1 MMVRILSILPGFV
14 GVLCVIL
21 LLGSVT
27 GISLPEERSAIDMVP
42 CEFEDPEL
50 CLIAMTGDDIS
61 PPLIFGILNIDLQIN
76 WQKSEDSWF
85 AVVESEAAIV
95 CPLDEETL
103 LTDCTVKDVENYIIV
118 GGSDEIDGEIN
129 WNIKTDDYRIISGG
143 REGADVGKA
152 IAFMCNQT
160 RPIWDF
166 EDIGDYW
173 TRADNSKISTIIA
186 VPTTAGTG
194 SETGR
199 ASAIINKETGAKKII
214 FHPKMLPSIVI
225 LDPVLTLDLSPR
237 LTAATG
243 MDALAHN
250 LEAFCAPGF
259 HPMADGIA
267 LEGINLIKTSLM
279 TAFNDGKNIE
289 ARQNLLAAS
298 SMGSTAFQKGLGAIH
313 SLSHPI
319 NAKFNMHHGLSNAI
333 FMPYV
338 LTFNKKFIEKRISII
353 SKFIGLEN
361 TFDSFLDWILKL
373 RKELKI
379 PHKLS
384 ELIQINPNQLE
395 ELSQMALEDPST
407 TTNPTKLTKEDFRKM
422 YQYSIE
428 GKLF

>member
-1 MMVRILSILPGFV
+1 MKFNWNYPTTVWVGKNRIDDLA
-14 GVLCVIL
+14 
-21 LLGSVT
+21 
-27 GISLPEERSAIDMVP
+27 SA
-42 CEFEDPEL
+42 CEN
-50 CLIAMTGDDIS
+50 
-61 PPLIFGILNIDLQIN
+61 LNIKNPLLVTDKDLIELPFIKNILASLKKKFSQLKVFSNFSGNPIGEN
-76 WQKSEDSWF
+76 VEEGVEIFKKNNNDG
-85 AVVESEAAIV
+85 VVTIG
-95 CPLDEETL
+95 
-103 LTDCTVKDVENYIIV
+103 
-118 GGSDEIDGEIN
+118 GGS
-129 WNIKTDDYRIISGG
+129 
-143 REGADVGKA
+143 ALDVGKA
-152 IAFMCNQT
+152 ITFMSAQT

-173 TRADNSKISTIIA
+173 KRANNNIFPIIA
-186 VPTTAGTG
+186 IPTTAGTG

-199 ASAIINKETGAKKII
+199 ASAIINKKTGVKKII
-214 FHPKMLPSIVI
+214 FHPKFLPSIVI
-225 LDPVLTLDLSPR
+225 LDPMLTVDLSPR

-267 LEGINLIKTSLM
+267 LEGIKLIKTSLI
-279 TAFNDGKNIE
+279 TAFNDGRNIE

-313 SLSHPI
+313 SLSHPV
-319 NAKFNMHHGLSNAI
+319 NSKFNMHHGLSNAI

-338 LTFNKKFIEKRISII
+338 LTFNKKFIEKRISTI
-353 SKFIGLEN
+353 SSFIGLEN
-361 TFDSFLDWILKL
+361 NFKSFLDWIITL

-384 ELIQINPNQLE
+384 ELIQIKPDQIE

-407 TTNPTKLTKEDFRKM
+407 ATNPSKLKKEDFKKM
-422 YQYSIE
+422 YEYSIE